1 MAFKLREGVFTAETD
16 YGIAILDED
25 RDQYWTLNPS
35 AAIALRTLLE
45 GGTEADAAQALSEEY
60 AVDIG
65 TARRDVRDL
74 VGGLHSAGLEAEGT
88 GGPEERTGTS
98 TAPSGGPVPSRTR
111 GRWPHLRGRRAGW
124 KRT

>member
-1 MAFKLREGVFTAETD
+1 MAFRLREGVFTAETD

-45 GGTEADAAQALSEEY
+45 GGTEADAAQTLSEEY

-65 TARRDVRDL
+65 TARQDVRDL
-74 VGGLHSAGLEAEGT
+74 VGGLHSAGLGAEAT
-88 GGPEERTGTS
+88 GGPEERAS
-98 TAPSGGPVPSRTR
+98 TAPSTGPVRSRTH
-111 GRWPHLRGRRAGW
+111 GRWPHPRGRRAGR
-124 KRT
+124 KRR

>member
-45 GGTEADAAQALSEEY
+45 GGTEDDAAQTLSVEY

-74 VGGLHSAGLEAEGT
+74 VGGLHSAGLG
-88 GGPEERTGTS
+88 EEN
-98 TAPSGGPVPSRTR
+98 SGGPKEDAGAPTAPWAGLVRR
-111 GRWPHLRGRRAGW
+111 RMHGRWPHPRGRRPGR
-124 KRT
+124 KRP

>member
-25 RDQYWTLNPS
+25 RNQYWTLNPS
-35 AAIALRTLLE
+35 AAVALHTLLA
-45 GGTEADAAQALSEEY
+45 GGSEDDAAQTLSAEY

-74 VGGLHSAGLEAEGT
+74 VGGLYSAGLGEADSDGPGEGARA
-88 GGPEERTGTS
+88 P
-98 TAPSGGPVPSRTR
+98 TARPVGLVRR
-111 GRWPHLRGRRAGW
+111 RMGGRWPHLRGRRAG
-124 KRT
+124 RERR